1 MTETRPWGEFQVLH
15 EEEKCKIK
23 KLVVK
28 PGQKFSLQTHQNRNE
43 LWSIISGNGEIT
55 LDEEILP
62 TQAGMIYYIPATIK
76 HRLENVGNDDL
87 VVIEVQTGTSFA
99 EEDIIRYEDFYG
111 RV

>member
-55 LDEEILP
+55 LDDEIMP

-87 VVIEVQTGTSFA
+87 IVIEVQTGTSFA
-99 EEDIIRYEDFYG
+99 EEDIVRYEDFYG